1 MREKKDNL
9 QREFFSVKYYGLTNN
24 DYQNGKY
31 LYKNRFNIKSTK
43 INKDK
48 EKNVINWEKIE
59 LINLKQNKG
68 EIKID
73 YFLKINKILN
83 VEEFCSNNNE
93 LFNYYNPTKDNYGI
107 HLINK
112 NEYKLPNNNK
122 ENFEIHLI
130 AKFNELNG
138 MENFL
143 LYEPLLIIQ
152 ETHEQNKGNNDINN
166 RDVHK
171 AKENDQN
178 KGIKYY
184 FLRIFIFILILVVI
198 ILIILSIYKF
208 IRKIQIKNAYQKYI
222 KGNNEKKKNMALFAD
237 DKIPFES
244 KISFLIEN

>member
-1 MREKKDNL
+1 MRL

-43 INKDK
+43 ISKDK

-59 LINLKQNKG
+59 LINLRQNKG

-83 VEEFCSNNNE
+83 CDECCSNNNG
-93 LFNYYNPTKDNYGI
+93 LFNYYNPSKDNFGI

-122 ENFEIHLI
+122 DNLEIHLI

-143 LYEPLLIIQ
+143 LYEPLLLIKETQ
-152 ETHEQNKGNNDINN
+152 EPNSENKGNVDINN

-171 AKENDQN
+171 AKENDEN
-178 KGIKYY
+178 LDIKYL
-184 FLRIFIFILILVVI
+184 FLRIFIFILILVII

-222 KGNNEKKKNMALFAD
+222 KGNNEKKMNMALFAD